1 MRSKLLIAA
10 SLLMGLAAPVFAQAP
25 QGQAPQSQPAQATP
39 APQQRIRGTITKLDG
54 QTLLVKSRDGDTI
67 TIALA
72 PNATVRALVKK
83 KLSDIHAGD
92 FVGTTSI
99 PGKDGKL
106 HAVEIHFFP
115 ASLNI
120 PDSQFP
126 WDLEPGSVM
135 TNAHVTGVA
144 KGAQGQVLS
153 VNYKNGTA
161 DVIVDKTT
169 KIVAPAPKPATIAD
183 LKPGKTVY
191 IMANKG
197 ADGTLTSGNITV
209 EKHGV
214 KPPM

>member
-1 MRSKLLIAA
+1 M
-10 SLLMGLAAPVFAQAP
+10 
-25 QGQAPQSQPAQATP
+25 
-39 APQQRIRGTITKLDG
+39 
-54 QTLLVKSRDGDTI
+54 VKSRDGAAI
-67 TIALA
+67 TVALA

-115 ASLNI
+115 ANLNI

-135 TNAHVTGVA
+135 TNAHVIGVA
-144 KGAQGQVLS
+144 KAAHGQVLS

-161 DVIVDKTT
+161 DVIVDKKT
-169 KIVAPAPKPATIAD
+169 KIVAPSPTPATTAD
-183 LKPGKTVY
+183 LKPGKAV
-191 IMANKG
+191 
-197 ADGTLTSGNITV
+197 TSWRPKAPTAR
-209 EKHGV
+209 
-214 KPPM
+214 